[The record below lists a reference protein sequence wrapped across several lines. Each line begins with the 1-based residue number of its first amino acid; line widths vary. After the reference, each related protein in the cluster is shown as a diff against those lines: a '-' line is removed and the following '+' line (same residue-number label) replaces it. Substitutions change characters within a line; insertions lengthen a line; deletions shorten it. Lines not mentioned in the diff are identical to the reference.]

1 MDTGWISRQRPR
13 REAKF
18 RATRID
24 LEFFHSAAAA
34 DDRRAPDLRRG
45 GARHGAQRIA
55 PQVQEIRDPRREP
68 RIGTRILFL
77 NGSAIPVLE
86 SMEVVEQRIDA
97 ALAS

>member
-1 MDTGWISRQRPR
+1 MKKVKLTMALGRMVQSDETEGEDDGLAEIH
-13 REAKF
+13 EAHQPVV
-18 RATRID
+18 ID
-24 LEFFHSAAAA
+24 AA
-34 DDRRAPDLRRG
+34 
-45 GARHGAQRIA
+45 
-55 PQVQEIRDPRREP
+55 QVRNYYPRREP